1 MNTNDIENAKQLLR
15 NEGYFV
21 DNLWTVSDVAVN
33 YKCTNKQAQKV
44 LAKVFDYD
52 SVYQVIWE
60 AISYEAENM
69 NLKRID

>member
-15 NEGYFV
+15 NKGYFV
-21 DNLWTVSDVAVN
+21 DSLWSVVDVTMN
-33 YKCTNKQAQKV
+33 YKCTNKQAEKV
-44 LAKVFDYD
+44 LARVFDND
-52 SVYQVIWE
+52 SVYQSIWE